1 MRVLIVD
8 DEAPAR
14 ERLKRLLA
22 EIEDCELSGEASNGQ
37 DALTLCQQQQPD
49 VLLLDVRM
57 PGISGIDVAQHLN
70 ALADPPAVIFTTA
83 YDEYALDAF
92 EAEAIGYLLK
102 PVRKEK
108 LARALRHAG
117 RVSSSRIQQLKNKS
131 HVESRREHICARLG
145 EQLRLIPVSE
155 IRYFVAE
162 QKYITVH
169 HNKGTDLIDE
179 SLKELSVEFADSFVR
194 IHRNALVAERVIA
207 SIERDAEGQYKVQ
220 LRDSHESLPISR
232 RHSTAVLRRLRG
244 VDGESTAR

>member
-22 EIEDCELSGEASNGQ
+22 ELDDCELSGEAGNGQ
-37 DALTLCQQQQPD
+37 EALTLCQQQQPD

-57 PGISGIDVAQHLN
+57 PGLSGIDVAQHLN
-70 ALADPPAVIFTTA
+70 ALAEPPAVIFTTA

-92 EAEAIGYLLK
+92 ETEAIGYLLK

-108 LARALRHAG
+108 LARALRHAA
-117 RVSSSRIQQLKNKS
+117 RLSSNRIQHLKQKTGADM
-131 HVESRREHICARLG
+131 HREHICARLG

-155 IRYFVAE
+155 IRYFIAE

-179 SLKELSVEFADSFVR
+179 SLKDLSVEFNDDFIR
-194 IHRNALVAERVIA
+194 IHRNALVAVRAIA
-207 SIERDAEGQYKVQ
+207 SIERDAEGQYKAL
-220 LRDSHESLPISR
+220 LRDSDVTLQISR
-232 RHSTAVLRRLRG
+232 RHSSTVLRRLRG
-244 VDGESTAR
+244 GTYTD

>member
-22 EIEDCELSGEASNGQ
+22 EIDDCELSGEASNGQ

-70 ALADPPAVIFTTA
+70 ALEDPPAVIFTTA

-117 RVSSSRIQQLKNKS
+117 RVSSSRIQQLKHKS
-131 HVESRREHICARLG
+131 HTESRREHICARLG

-169 HNKGTDLIDE
+169 HSKGTDLIDE
-179 SLKELSVEFADSFVR
+179 SLKELSIEFADSFVR

-244 VDGESTAR
+244 VGSDSTAR

>member
-14 ERLKRLLA
+14 ERLKRLLE

-37 DALTLCQQQQPD
+37 EALTLCQQQQPD

-57 PGISGIDVAQHLN
+57 PGLSGIDVAQHLN
-70 ALADPPAVIFTTA
+70 ALAEPPAVIFTTA
-83 YDEYALDAF
+83 FDEYALDAF

-108 LARALRHAG
+108 LARALRHAA
-117 RVSSSRIQQLKNKS
+117 RISSSRIQQLKQKTSNDT
-131 HVESRREHICARLG
+131 RREHICARLG

-155 IRYFVAE
+155 ISHFVAE

-169 HNKGTDLIDE
+169 HSKGTDLIDE
-179 SLKELSVEFADSFVR
+179 SLKDLSVELDADFVR
-194 IHRNALVAERVIA
+194 IHRNALVAQRAIA
-207 SIERDAEGQYKVQ
+207 SVERDEEGQYKVL
-220 LRDSHESLPISR
+220 LRDSSETLQISR
-232 RHSTAVLRRLRG
+232 RHSAAVLRRLRG
-244 VDGESTAR
+244 ERDTE

>member
-1 MRVLIVD
+1 MRVVIVD

-14 ERLKRLLA
+14 DRLKRLLS
-22 EIEDCELSGEASNGQ
+22 ELEDCECAGEAGNGY

-57 PGISGIDVAQHLN
+57 PGLSGIEVAQHLN
-70 ALADPPAVIFTTA
+70 VLEEPPAVIFTTA

-108 LARALRHAG
+108 LARALKHAA
-117 RVSSSRIQQLKNKS
+117 RVSSARIQQLKEKARDTP
-131 HVESRREHICARLG
+131 RREHICAKLG

-155 IRYFVAE
+155 IQYFQAD

-169 HNKGTDLIDE
+169 HSKGTDLIDE
-179 SLKELSVEFADSFVR
+179 SLKDLGVEFDDGFLR
-194 IHRNALVAERVIA
+194 IHRNALVAERAIER
-207 SIERDAEGQYKVQ
+207 IERDAEGQYRVY
-220 LRDSHESLPISR
+220 LRDGVTSLQVSR
-232 RHSTAVLRRLRG
+232 RHASTVLRRLRG
-244 VDGESTAR
+244 ELDTD

>member
-1 MRVLIVD
+1 MRVVIVD

-14 ERLKRLLA
+14 ERLKRLLT
-22 EIEDCELSGEASNGQ
+22 EIDDCELSGEASNGQ
-37 DALTLCQQQQPD
+37 DALQLCQQQRPD

-57 PGISGIDVAQHLN
+57 PGLSGIDVAQHLN
-70 ALADPPAVIFTTA
+70 SLEEPPAVIFTTA

-108 LARALRHAG
+108 LARALRHAA
-117 RVSSSRIQQLKNKS
+117 RISSSRIQQLKHKTNAAT
-131 HVESRREHICARLG
+131 RREHICARLG
-145 EQLRLIPVSE
+145 EQLRLIPVHE

-169 HNKGTDLIDE
+169 HSKGMDLIDE
-179 SLKELSVEFADSFVR
+179 SLKDLSVEFADDFIR
-194 IHRNALVAERVIA
+194 IHRNALIAERAIA
-207 SIERDAEGQYKVQ
+207 SVERDAEGQYKIR
-220 LRDSHESLPISR
+220 LRDSAETLPISR

-244 VDGESTAR
+244 QAV